1 MAIGCRDQAPVR
13 PTLGRPTVHR
23 LKITNR
29 FEKRIYI
36 PLPGPEA
43 RKRMFELNVGT
54 TPCTLT
60 PQEYRGLAEKTEG
73 CAFPNRVLR
82 SELIFRITATR
93 DRT

>member
-1 MAIGCRDQAPVR
+1 MYSALLTSRGNWTTLSNAGALTIGRVDNFVA
-13 PTLGRPTVHR
+13 HR
-23 LKITNR
+23 LLR

-60 PQEYRGLAEKTEG
+60 KEDYRYLAE
-73 CAFPNRVLR
+73 
-82 SELIFRITATR
+82 
-93 DRT
+93 RTNGYV

>member
-1 MAIGCRDQAPVR
+1 M
-13 PTLGRPTVHR
+13 GRVDNFVAHGFS
-23 LKITNR
+23 R

-60 PQEYRGLAEKTEG
+60 KEDYRHLAERTNG
-73 CAFPNRVLR
+73 CV
-82 SELIFRITATR
+82 
-93 DRT
+93 